1 MKYVVSV
8 LAVLAAPVLYG
19 FLCVPTINMLMSSNA
34 GLLND
39 MGGTYDV
46 ALTLQ
51 TEAVQL
57 VVLLVIGFA
66 VAAIARFKP
75 MLHVGIGVVVMLA
88 IGVSVQLSF
97 WDAML
102 VWHHFVFFALIAVC
116 MPLGG
121 LIAGRV
127 LKSKALDEK
136 V

>member
-8 LAVLAAPVLYG
+8 LAVLASPVLYG
-19 FLCVPTINMLMSSNA
+19 FLCVPIINKLMSSNA
-34 GLLND
+34 DLLND

-46 ALTLQ
+46 VLTLQ

-57 VVLLVIGFA
+57 VVLLAIGFA

-102 VWHHFVFFALIAVC
+102 VWHHYVFFALIAVC

>member
-8 LAVLAAPVLYG
+8 LAVLASPVLYG
-19 FLCVPTINMLMSSNA
+19 FLCVPTINKLMSSNA
-34 GLLND
+34 DLLND

-46 ALTLQ
+46 VLTLQ

-57 VVLLVIGFA
+57 VVLLAIGFA

-102 VWHHFVFFALIAVC
+102 VWHHYVFFALIAVC

>member
-1 MKYVVSV
+1 VV
-8 LAVLAAPVLYG
+8 
-19 FLCVPTINMLMSSNA
+19 
-34 GLLND
+34 
-39 MGGTYDV
+39 
-46 ALTLQ
+46 LTLQ

-57 VVLLVIGFA
+57 VVLLAIGFA

-102 VWHHFVFFALIAVC
+102 VWHHYVFFALIAVC

-127 LKSKALDEK
+127 LKSKALDGK

>member
-19 FLCVPTINMLMSSNA
+19 FLCVPIINKLMSSNA
-34 GLLND
+34 DLLND

-46 ALTLQ
+46 VLTLQ

-57 VVLLVIGFA
+57 VVLLAIGFA

-102 VWHHFVFFALIAVC
+102 VWHHYVFFALIAVC

-127 LKSKALDEK
+127 LKSKALDGK

>member
-8 LAVLAAPVLYG
+8 LAVLASPVLYG
-19 FLCVPTINMLMSSNA
+19 FLCVPIINKLMSSNA
-34 GLLND
+34 DLLND

-46 ALTLQ
+46 VLTLQ

-57 VVLLVIGFA
+57 VVLLAIGFA

-102 VWHHFVFFALIAVC
+102 VWHHYVFFALIAVC

-127 LKSKALDEK
+127 LKSKALDGK